1 MLSLPLA
8 SLASLMLLCTPAAAQ
23 AQKTK
28 DDRRGDMTFATVDAS
43 SLCADCTV
51 VQASGS
57 FGEGTVGAYYS
68 FVLRGGFKKN
78 VYFIFDSPGG
88 SMTAAIRLGEILRN
102 LKARTVVGRA
112 FVRNGEIEVEPARC
126 ASACV
131 FAFLGGATRS
141 MPKNSRLGV
150 HSWMPVTLLGEVGDK
165 TKKTKPMVLDQS
177 IVEALHRQTAIY
189 LKYLQTMGVD
199 LRLAVL
205 ILQTPYSS
213 ISWVSA
219 RDQSLWSMV
228 TVDSSL
234 STPAD
239 RNWPVL
245 FLPEAAPPAIAPPA
259 SARARLATQ
268 QDRQDIGSG
277 RARASR
283 KGPASRRALRSKAR

>member
-1 MLSLPLA
+1 MPKLSLAALA
-8 SLASLMLLCTPAAAQ
+8 ALLLLCAPAMAQ
-23 AQKTK
+23 AKKTK
-28 DDRRGDMTFATVDAS
+28 DDRRGDMTFAIVDAS

-102 LKARTVVGRA
+102 LKAKTVVGRA
-112 FVRNGEIEVEPARC
+112 FVRNGEVEVEPARC

-150 HSWMPVTLLGEVGDK
+150 HSWMPVTLLGEVSDK
-165 TKKTKPMVLDQS
+165 TKKTKPRVLDQA

-239 RNWPVL
+239 RRFPVL
-245 FLPEAAPPAIAPPA
+245 FLPQTSSPPPADSPPPA
-259 SARARLATQ
+259 ARAAKATQ
-268 QDRQDIGSG
+268 SE
-277 RARASR
+277 
-283 KGPASRRALRSKAR
+283 KGLAF

>member
-1 MLSLPLA
+1 MPKLSLAALA
-8 SLASLMLLCTPAAAQ
+8 ALLLLCATAAQ

-28 DDRRGDMTFATVDAS
+28 DDRRGDMTFTAVDVS
-43 SLCADCTV
+43 PLCADCTV

-57 FGEGTVGAYYS
+57 FGEGTIGAYFS
-68 FVLRGGFKKN
+68 LVLRGGFKKN

-102 LKARTVVGRA
+102 LKAKTVVGRA
-112 FVRNGEIEVEPARC
+112 YLRNGEVEVEAARC

-141 MPKNSRLGV
+141 MPKTSRLGV

-165 TKKTKPMVLDQS
+165 TKKTKPRVLDQA

-189 LKYLQTMGVD
+189 LKYIQTMGVD

-213 ISWVSA
+213 ISWISA

-239 RNWPVL
+239 RQWPVL
-245 FLPEAAPPAIAPPA
+245 FLPQTSSPPPAGSPSPDSRATKAPQ
-259 SARARLATQ
+259 SEKGLAF
-268 QDRQDIGSG
+268 
-277 RARASR
+277 
-283 KGPASRRALRSKAR
+283 

>member
-1 MLSLPLA
+1 MPKLSLAALA
-8 SLASLMLLCTPAAAQ
+8 ALLLLCALAAAQ

-28 DDRRGDMTFATVDAS
+28 DDRRGDMTFTAVDVS
-43 SLCADCTV
+43 PLCADCTV

-57 FGEGTVGAYYS
+57 FGEGTIGAFYS
-68 FVLRGGFKKN
+68 LVLRGGFKKN

-102 LKARTVVGRA
+102 LKAKTVVGRA
-112 FVRNGEIEVEPARC
+112 FRNGEVEVEAARC

-141 MPKNSRLGV
+141 MPKTSRLGV

-165 TKKTKPMVLDQS
+165 TKKTKPRVLDQA

-189 LKYLQTMGVD
+189 LKYIQTMGVD

-213 ISWVSA
+213 ISWISA

-239 RNWPVL
+239 RQWPVL
-245 FLPEAAPPAIAPPA
+245 FLPQTSSPPPA
-259 SARARLATQ
+259 SSPSPAPRAAKAPQSEKGLAF
-268 QDRQDIGSG
+268 
-277 RARASR
+277 
-283 KGPASRRALRSKAR
+283 

>member
-1 MLSLPLA
+1 MPKLSLAALA
-8 SLASLMLLCTPAAAQ
+8 ALLLLCAPAAAQ

-28 DDRRGDMTFATVDAS
+28 DDRRGDMTFAIVDAS

-102 LKARTVVGRA
+102 LKAKTVVGRA
-112 FVRNGEIEVEPARC
+112 FVRNGEVEVEPARC

-141 MPKNSRLGV
+141 MPRNSRLGV
-150 HSWMPVTLLGEVGDK
+150 HSWMPVTLLGEVSDK
-165 TKKTKPMVLDQS
+165 TKKTKPRVLDQA

-239 RNWPVL
+239 RRFPVL
-245 FLPEAAPPAIAPPA
+245 FLPQTSSPPPADSPPPA
-259 SARARLATQ
+259 AKAAQSEKGLAF
-268 QDRQDIGSG
+268 
-277 RARASR
+277 
-283 KGPASRRALRSKAR
+283 

>member
-1 MLSLPLA
+1 MPKLSLAALA
-8 SLASLMLLCTPAAAQ
+8 ALLLLCAPAAAQ

-28 DDRRGDMTFATVDAS
+28 DDRRGDMTFTAVDVS
-43 SLCADCTV
+43 PLCADCTV

-57 FGEGTVGAYYS
+57 FGEGTIGAFYS
-68 FVLRGGFKKN
+68 LVLRGGFKKN

-102 LKARTVVGRA
+102 LKAKTVVGRA
-112 FVRNGEIEVEPARC
+112 FRNGEVEVEAARC

-141 MPKNSRLGV
+141 MPKTSRLGV

-165 TKKTKPMVLDQS
+165 TKKTKPRVLDQA

-189 LKYLQTMGVD
+189 LKYIQTMGVD

-213 ISWVSA
+213 ISWISA

-239 RNWPVL
+239 RQWPVL
-245 FLPEAAPPAIAPPA
+245 FLPQTSSPPPA
-259 SARARLATQ
+259 SSPSPAPRAAKAPQSEKGLAF
-268 QDRQDIGSG
+268 
-277 RARASR
+277 
-283 KGPASRRALRSKAR
+283 